1 MTPQS
6 VTYSADGICTT
17 FGFDFAVFEPA
28 DLEVLLNGTI
38 QTSGF
43 TLLGASS
50 PEGGAVRFASAP
62 SAGTSVTLRRTG
74 KVQVSGSDA
83 PGFLE
88 AKVVAGDHITV
99 TKTSDAAGEHLAIA
113 TDINPADFATAEQG
127 AKADSA
133 LQPSAIGTTVQAHD
147 AKLDWVSANLTDAG
161 KVLIDDADAAAQRA
175 TLGLAT
181 VAASGSYNDLSDKPS
196 LGSAAA
202 LNVDTDGALAA
213 NSDSLI
219 ASEKAVKTYVDGKIA
234 AIAAD
239 IAIDERNILRQA
251 LSSAVHGGIEAEALF
266 GGFCDAFNADTIGAN
281 SSGHLYNSSSHLY
294 ANQGTELY
302 PSVTP
307 ISVPSINSN
316 ATFALM
322 DGGAMAIPAGSLVRA
337 IGIYDGAAM
346 SGMKPKLFRRNSAG
360 NFNVVAEVGSVNHG
374 GTGWEFFDLP
384 TPYTIPSDGYSYY
397 AGFYFPSSLAY
408 GLPSHTANPFDAYVN
423 ADASGNNVA
432 LTEESGALNSRTV
445 AVAVRYDAVNMTLV
459 SNALSPA
466 PASALSTVKLL
477 VLWKDES
484 GSASLNTDFTAE
496 ATRDGSTWTAGT
508 LMDSGF
514 TLSGFNVLWADVDV
528 SGQPSGTTV
537 KYRLKTFNAKSQQV
551 KGVALL
557 VK

>member
-6 VTYSADGICTT
+6 VTHIANGTT
-17 FGFDFAVFEPA
+17 VTFAFPFAVFEA
-28 DLEVLLNGTI
+28 LDIEVLMNGAV
-38 QTSGF
+38 QSAGY
-43 TLLGASS
+43 TLLGLGSS
-50 PEGGAVRFASAP
+50 EGGAVSFSFAPAD
-62 SAGTSVTLRRTG
+62 GTTIILRRTG
-74 KVQVSGSDA
+74 RVQVSGSDA

-88 AKVVAGDHITV
+88 AKVLAGAHIAV
-99 TKTSDAAGEHLAIA
+99 TKTYDADGEHLTIA
-113 TDINPADFATAEQG
+113 TDIDPTAFATAAQG
-127 AKADSA
+127 ALADTA
-133 LQPSAIGTTVQAHD
+133 LQPSAIGFTVQAHD
-147 AKLDWVSANLTDAG
+147 AKLDWVSANLTEAG
-161 KVLIDDADAAAQRA
+161 KALIDDADAAAQRA

-202 LNVDTDGALAA
+202 LNVDTDGTLAA

-234 AIAAD
+234 ATAAD

-266 GGFCDAFNADTIGAN
+266 AGFCDAFNADTIGAN

-307 ISVPSINSN
+307 TSVPSINSN
-316 ATFALM
+316 ATFVLM

-384 TPYTIPSDGYSYY
+384 TPYTIPSDGYGYY

-466 PASALSTVKLL
+466 PASALSKVKLL
-477 VLWKDES
+477 MLWKDLS
-484 GSASLNTDFTAE
+484 GSATLNTDFTAE
-496 ATRDGSTWTAGT
+496 ATRDGSTWSAGT
-508 LMDSGF
+508 LVDSCFTIAGF
-514 TLSGFNVLWADVDV
+514 KVLSSEIDVA
-528 SGQPSGTTV
+528 GQPSGTTV
-537 KYRLKTFNAKSQQV
+537 KYRLKTLNNKAQQV

-557 VK
+557 AK